1 MKKEAVLTA
10 KTRRLAMALG
20 LILAAFALIM
30 AGAGKGS
37 DAMCGCGF
45 LLILAAMLYP
55 PIREIGERK
64 KPCWAT
70 HDRLVDIP
78 RLRMLR

>member
-10 KTRRLAMALG
+10 KTRCLSLALG

-30 AGAGKGS
+30 AGEGS

-55 PIREIGERK
+55 PLREIGEKK
-64 KPCWAT
+64 KP
-70 HDRLVDIP
+70 
-78 RLRMLR
+78 

>member
-10 KTRRLAMALG
+10 KTRRLSLALG

-55 PIREIGERK
+55 PLQEIGEKK
-64 KPCWAT
+64 KP
-70 HDRLVDIP
+70 
-78 RLRMLR
+78 

>member
-10 KTRRLAMALG
+10 KTRCLSLALG

-37 DAMCGCGF
+37 DAGSF
-45 LLILAAMLYP
+45 
-55 PIREIGERK
+55 
-64 KPCWAT
+64 
-70 HDRLVDIP
+70 
-78 RLRMLR
+78 